1 MDASRSEAWR
11 RLDVSVLHSVII
23 GHIMN
28 ISDEDQLHQ
37 KNLKYTR
44 SLREA
49 VSLVDSGQCQVALL
63 LNPTSVDEVR
73 QVALAGET
81 MPQKSTYF
89 YPKLL
94 TGLVLRSLDQ
104 EDE

>member
-37 KNLKYTR
+37 KT
-44 SLREA
+44 
-49 VSLVDSGQCQVALL
+49 
-63 LNPTSVDEVR
+63 
-73 QVALAGET
+73 
-81 MPQKSTYF
+81 
-89 YPKLL
+89 
-94 TGLVLRSLDQ
+94 
-104 EDE
+104 

>member
-81 MPQKSTYF
+81 MPRSQRIST
-89 YPKLL
+89 PS
-94 TGLVLRSLDQ
+94 SLQ
-104 EDE
+104 G